1 MAFEVYRSTLGLRE
15 NKLDVR
21 LPHMMF
27 FDWLGDEPRHLTR
40 MLMVTALKSLLEF
53 FITWSKASIVKFKDA
68 VGYS

>member
-1 MAFEVYRSTLGLRE
+1 MGLRE
-15 NKLDVR
+15 HQLDVR
-21 LPHMMF
+21 LLHMMF
-27 FDWLGDEPRHLTR
+27 FDWLRDGPRHPTR